1 MCEHNSVLH
10 SNSGLTPV
18 FCDLIDGSH
27 AKNASF
33 VQLHQSLEHY
43 HTASF
48 SSQQIVR
55 RPTNNQLSL
64 FHLSS
69 SDPIALVRPHQW
81 QDQTAVLITTVR
93 MKEAGLMSSDRGMYT
108 RDLDKKE
115 ASIIAPRLPIS

>member
-1 MCEHNSVLH
+1 MWPQS
-10 SNSGLTPV
+10 
-18 FCDLIDGSH
+18 DLIDGSQ

-33 VQLHQSLEHY
+33 VQLHRALKHY
-43 HTASF
+43 HTQHLSAVSRL
-48 SSQQIVR
+48 SR

-69 SDPIALVRPHQW
+69 SDPIAQVGPHQW
-81 QDQTAVLITTVR
+81 QDQTAALITTVR

-108 RDLDKKE
+108 SHLDKKE